1 MDRHDDRDS
10 VHEVWK
16 RSKWNNWFTTN
27 QGALQVWAKSHHA
40 STTLLK
46 DLNELRDKNDPV
58 SIIHKEEGIKRI
70 SNDEEDRLKLR
81 KAIETCVHPL
91 LELESPMC
99 NIYIQVKLQLQM

>member
-1 MDRHDDRDS
+1 MKYYGKS
-10 VHEVWK
+10 Q
-16 RSKWNNWFTTN
+16 NGIIGFTTN
-27 QGALQVWAKSHHA
+27 QGALQVWAKIHHA

-58 SIIHKEEGIKRI
+58 SIIHKEEGIKKI
-70 SNDEEDRLKLR
+70 SNDEEDRLKFR
-81 KAIETCVHPL
+81 RAIETCVHPL